1 MQADAAVARK
11 FLLAGATVLP
21 VGIALAAIGQ
31 SIPGSMLSVV
41 GLAVLIA
48 GLHTFGRAGPDPACP
63 QAELGA
69 RATHRQPADPV
80 GP

>member
-31 SIPGSMLSVV
+31 STTGSMLSVI

-48 GLHTFGRAGPDPACP
+48 GLHTFGRAGPDP
-63 QAELGA
+63 G
-69 RATHRQPADPV
+69 
-80 GP
+80 G